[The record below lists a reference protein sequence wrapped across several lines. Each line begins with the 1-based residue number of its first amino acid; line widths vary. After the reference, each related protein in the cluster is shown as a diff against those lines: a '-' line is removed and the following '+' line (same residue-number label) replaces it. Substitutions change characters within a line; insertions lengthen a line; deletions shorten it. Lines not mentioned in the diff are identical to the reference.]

1 MKIAF
6 TGGGSGGHFYP
17 LIAVAEEVNALVDE
31 RHLVKPDLYYLS
43 ESEYDPALLYE
54 NEIEFR
60 RVVSGKRRVY
70 ASPRNMF
77 DMFKVALGVPAAFSQ
92 LLRIYPDVL
101 FSKGGYVSVP
111 VVYAAHLL
119 RIPIFI
125 HDSDAVPGRANLWAS
140 KYAQRIAV
148 SYPEAATHFAQSADH
163 IACVGNPVRKSV
175 RSPLTYGAHGY
186 FQFLPELPTLFIV
199 GGSQGAEAIN
209 NTVFQALGELL
220 DDFQVIHQVGR
231 KNYVPYKELLG
242 VTLKDH
248 PHIGRYRLF
257 PYMSA
262 LEIRTAAGAAD
273 LVVSRAGSG
282 SIFEIACWEKPSI
295 LVPIPEEVSRDQRQ
309 NAFAYARA
317 GCAQVIEQDNFTPH
331 ILLSEVR
338 RLHGDPVQ
346 LATMRENTKKFARP
360 GAARTI
366 AEELVAMALKHEL

>member
-31 RHLVKPDLYYLS
+31 RRLVKPDLYYLS
-43 ESEYDPALLYE
+43 EAEYDPALLYE

-70 ASPRNMF
+70 ASPRNTL

-119 RIPIFI
+119 RIPVFI
-125 HDSDAVPGRANLWAS
+125 HDSDAVPGRANLWAAR
-140 KYAQRIAV
+140 YAERIAI
-148 SYPEAATHFAQSADH
+148 SYPEAAAHFKQFADR
-163 IACVGNPVRKSV
+163 IACVGNPVRKAV
-175 RSPLTYGAHGY
+175 RSPLTHDAHTH

-220 DDFQVIHQVGR
+220 NDFQIIHQVGR
-231 KNYVPYKELLG
+231 KNYASYKEILS
-242 VTLKDH
+242 VSFKDH

-257 PYMSA
+257 PYMHA
-262 LEIRTAAGAAD
+262 LDIRMAAGAAD
-273 LVVSRAGSG
+273 LIISRAGSG

-295 LVPIPEEVSRDQRQ
+295 LIPIPEEVSRDQRQ

-317 GCAQVIEQDNFTPH
+317 GCAEVIEQDNFTPH
-331 ILLSEVR
+331 IFLSEVR
-338 RLHGDPVQ
+338 RLRDNPAL
-346 LATMRENTKKFARP
+346 LAKMRESTKGFAQP
-360 GAARTI
+360 GAARKI